1 MVFTILDKILRQ
13 MEKDWRYLAVDI
25 FSGTIQTLE
34 GALQRANV
42 KQKVI
47 SNNIANV
54 DTPNYKAKKVSFKNM
69 LNEESS
75 RIDATKTD
83 YRHIDFKGCE
93 SNYSIASSKQTS
105 YQQNRNNVDIDQEM
119 SEMAE
124 NQIQYQALVERISG
138 KFNSLKT
145 AITGGK

>member
-1 MVFTILDKILRQ
+1 
-13 MEKDWRYLAVDI
+13 MEKDWRFLAVDI
-25 FSGTIQTLE
+25 FSGTIHTLE

-47 SNNIANV
+47 TNNIANV
-54 DTPNYKAKKVSFKNM
+54 DTPNYKAKKVSFKSM

-75 RIDATKTD
+75 RINPIKTD
-83 YRHIDFKGCE
+83 YRHIDFKGSE

-105 YQQNRNNVDIDQEM
+105 YQQNGNNVDIDREM
-119 SEMAE
+119 SEMAQ
-124 NQIQYQALVERISG
+124 NQIQYQALVERVSG

>member
-1 MVFTILDKILRQ
+1 M
-13 MEKDWRYLAVDI
+13 DI

>member
-1 MVFTILDKILRQ
+1 M
-13 MEKDWRYLAVDI
+13 DI
-25 FSGTIQTLE
+25 FSGTIKTLE

-47 SNNIANV
+47 SDNIANV

-75 RIDATKTD
+75 RIDASKTD
-83 YRHIDFKGCE
+83 YRHIDFKGNE
-93 SNYSIASSKQTS
+93 SNYSIVSSKQTS

-119 SEMAE
+119 SKMAE

>member
-1 MVFTILDKILRQ
+1 M
-13 MEKDWRYLAVDI
+13 DI
-25 FSGTIQTLE
+25 FSGTIKTLE

-47 SNNIANV
+47 SDNIANV
-54 DTPNYKAKKVSFKNM
+54 DTPNNKTKKVSFKNM

-75 RIDATKTD
+75 RIDALKTD
-83 YRHIDFKGCE
+83 YRHIDFKGNE
-93 SNYSIASSKQTS
+93 SNYSIVSSKQTS

-119 SEMAE
+119 SKMAE

>member
-83 YRHIDFKGCE
+83 YRHIDFKGSD
-93 SNYSIASSKQTS
+93 SNYSIVSSKQTS

>member
-1 MVFTILDKILRQ
+1 MVFTILDKILRK

-25 FSGTIQTLE
+25 FSGTIKTLE

-47 SNNIANV
+47 SDNIANV

-75 RIDATKTD
+75 RIDALKTD
-83 YRHIDFKGCE
+83 YRHIDFKGNE
-93 SNYSIASSKQTS
+93 SNYSIVSSKQTS

-119 SEMAE
+119 SKMAE